1 MAQAA
6 VCSIVGPKRREAS
19 MTVLWTAIS
28 VAVVAGGL
36 VLALYVL
43 VRWFGAAHRL

>member
-1 MAQAA
+1 LEL
-6 VCSIVGPKRREAS
+6 SDKEAS

>member
-1 MAQAA
+1 
-6 VCSIVGPKRREAS
+6 

-28 VAVVAGGL
+28 VAVVVGGL

-43 VRWFGAAHRL
+43 VYWFGGAHRL